1 MINQKAFLLIKHMK
15 FIGEILLEILL
26 SESFLTLSDEYW
38 NKWMINSKSDILTDI
53 IMKNFF
59 STPVHQSF
67 LRNITFQKYKIESY
81 VFRMYC
87 KLYLK

>member
-38 NKWMINSKSDILTDI
+38 NK
-53 IMKNFF
+53 
-59 STPVHQSF
+59 
-67 LRNITFQKYKIESY
+67 
-81 VFRMYC
+81 
-87 KLYLK
+87 